1 MDDRISGYATAI
13 LDLAEAEGELSRVET
28 EFLDLGQAFEKSAE
42 LRSTLTDPQLPLEK
56 KSAIIDDL
64 IGARASSLTIG
75 LVQFIV
81 GQGRSSDLPQI
92 ARTFVEKAVESRSMA
107 LAEVRS
113 AVPLDDSTIE
123 RLAAALGK
131 ATGRKVEVKVVVDES
146 VIGGIVARVGD
157 VVIDGTV
164 ANAITE
170 LRQAVLGR

>member
-1 MDDRISGYATAI
+1 MDDRISGYANAI
-13 LDLAEAEGELSRVET
+13 LDLAEAEGELGRVET
-28 EFLDLGQAFEKSAE
+28 EFLALGQAFEKSAE

-64 IGARASSLTIG
+64 IGARASSLTVG
-75 LVQFIV
+75 FVQFIV
-81 GQGRSSDLPQI
+81 VQGRSSDIPQI

-146 VIGGIVARVGD
+146 IIGGIVARVGD

-170 LRQAVLGR
+170 LRQAVLSR